1 MLNASSEQRNEIMT
15 LLFFPDLQHEE
26 RAHFSSHGQF
36 ADRWNLLAPEKASL
50 GTNLL
55 AKNNS
60 ASK

>member
-50 GTNLL
+50 GNLL